1 MATYPPKLDPD
12 FYNLQPQEV
21 AFFKQ
26 QTGIDDDE
34 LLKQHIIQVQVKAY
48 EVLIIFTY
56 RSYTFS
62 FHCRFIAITVS
73 VISTSP
79 ASRLLPCLVISKHS
93 ASSKNATGLSCLTL
107 VLAVSSPPSGFS
119 IKRILSF
126 LPSVGTDVRKAV
138 FDGWPI
144 QDIIASDI
152 EKGTQISS
160 IRVILYLYLSGF
172 WEYGH
177 QLFKSTP
184 DTFPIA
190 FIPGD
195 VFDPAFISQR
205 GPFFSMADVEGTVM
219 PPLNT
224 LSSLNPVQGKI
235 SAIHISSFF
244 HIFSED
250 RQLQLAKIVSSLLSP
265 EKGSVI
271 FGQHGTKHVK
281 GLIEHN
287 GATLFCHSSE
297 SWIQMWVEDVFGG
310 EDRVKVDAELVSG
323 RGFISI
329 SEEEKVCLLKWSVTR
344 L

>member
-1 MATYPPKLDPD
+1 
-12 FYNLQPQEV
+12 
-21 AFFKQ
+21 
-26 QTGIDDDE
+26 
-34 LLKQHIIQVQVKAY
+34 
-48 EVLIIFTY
+48 
-56 RSYTFS
+56 
-62 FHCRFIAITVS
+62 
-73 VISTSP
+73 
-79 ASRLLPCLVISKHS
+79 
-93 ASSKNATGLSCLTL
+93 
-107 VLAVSSPPSGFS
+107 
-119 IKRILSF
+119 
-126 LPSVGTDVRKAV
+126 
-138 FDGWPI
+138 
-144 QDIIASDI
+144 
-152 EKGTQISS
+152 
-160 IRVILYLYLSGF
+160 LSGF